1 VLHVLG
7 SRQLGLVTNL
17 GVRAL
22 LGYFGAEA
30 LKVTITDPSD
40 RRFAGKGIAIRNA
53 LLLSSFSLLLPG
65 LYANSDR
72 YDRFPWISD
81 ALLLTV
87 PVLDMAGNSFDLY
100 NDYGWFDSVAHFYG
114 NAAVGALMT
123 LFMAGRGSE
132 PPLIRWLTAAGGT
145 TFLHVLL
152 EMQEYWTDLWFGTH
166 NVEGLEDTEG
176 DLASGWLGT
185 VTGVVLAELAL
196 HGPRRGLI
204 HAEARRLAAAMSAA
218 FADAHPLS
226 VAAQNLRSIRPVE
239 G

>member
-1 VLHVLG
+1 M
-7 SRQLGLVTNL
+7 VTNL

-53 LLLSSFSLLLPG
+53 LLLSGFSLLLPG
-65 LYANSDR
+65 LYAKSDR
-72 YDRFPWISD
+72 RERFPWTSD
-81 ALLLTV
+81 AVLLTV

-123 LFMAGRGSE
+123 LVMAGRGVES
-132 PPLIRWLTAAGGT
+132 PLVRWLTAAGGT

-152 EMQEYWTDLWFGTH
+152 EMQEYWTGLWFGTH

-185 VTGVVLAELAL
+185 VAGVALAEVSL
-196 HGPRRGLI
+196 RGSGRDRI
-204 HAEARRLAAAMSAA
+204 HAEARRLAAAMHKVFSDGCHSSL
-218 FADAHPLS
+218 ADHKT
-226 VAAQNLRSIRPVE
+226 RSMSPFE